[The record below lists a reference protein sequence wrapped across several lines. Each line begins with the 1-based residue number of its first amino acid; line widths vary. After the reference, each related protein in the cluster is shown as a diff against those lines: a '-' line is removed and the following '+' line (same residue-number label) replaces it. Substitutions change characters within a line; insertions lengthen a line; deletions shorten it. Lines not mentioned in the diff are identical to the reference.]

1 MTKLSSI
8 HSFPSPYWALL
19 DEMAKGTEI
28 HLTFSSQKE
37 AEALR
42 FTLYRFHGLLKKASE
57 HSHTPPLEAIRYS
70 TLYKRAKAFAHIID
84 HFTLIIRPRERCLLE
99 TAFAHAFQH
108 RVTEAP
114 ALDLIPPSPPASP
127 DIYANAPR
135 YFDNTVPGDTK

>member
-57 HSHTPPLEAIRYS
+57 HSHPPHPQAPRPLPPSHYNELRRPATERQRNAYRL
-70 TLYKRAKAFAHIID
+70 TAWRHRFALHLAAKAQA
-84 HFTLIIRPRERCLLE
+84 
-99 TAFAHAFQH
+99 
-108 RVTEAP
+108 AP
-114 ALDLIPPSPPASP
+114 TPLP
-127 DIYANAPR
+127 
-135 YFDNTVPGDTK
+135 